1 MNRGEVSRAAIGRL
15 PEYLRYLK
23 SLSSEGNETVSAP
36 KLALGL
42 GLGEVQV
49 RKDLCAVSGAG
60 KPRIGYI
67 TQELI
72 EAIESFL
79 GCDSPSRA
87 VVIGAGKL
95 GRAILDYGGFAEYGV
110 EVSAAFDSALSCSC
124 VTRDGKEIHPSDE
137 FESYCRSNEISVA
150 ILTVPGDSAQEA
162 CDMAVDCGIGAI
174 WSFAPR
180 KLITPPGVIVQ
191 YENMALSLAS
201 LSSRTKS
208 VSCNVQK

>member
-1 MNRGEVSRAAIGRL
+1 MNRGEVSRAAMGRL
-15 PEYLRYLK
+15 PDYLRYLK
-23 SLSSEGNETVSAP
+23 SLPPEENKTVSAP

-60 KPRIGYI
+60 KPRIGYV

-87 VVIGAGKL
+87 VIIGAGKL
-95 GRAILDYGGFAEYGV
+95 GRAILDYNGFAEYGV
-110 EVSAAFDSALSCSC
+110 EVSAAFDNALSDLCI
-124 VTRDGKEIHPSDE
+124 THGGKEIYPTHE
-137 FESYCRSNEISVA
+137 FEPYCRKYDVRVA
-150 ILTVPGDSAQEA
+150 ILTVPVDSAQTA

-180 KLITPPGVIVQ
+180 KLKTPPGVIVQ

-208 VSCNVQK
+208 MSCSVER